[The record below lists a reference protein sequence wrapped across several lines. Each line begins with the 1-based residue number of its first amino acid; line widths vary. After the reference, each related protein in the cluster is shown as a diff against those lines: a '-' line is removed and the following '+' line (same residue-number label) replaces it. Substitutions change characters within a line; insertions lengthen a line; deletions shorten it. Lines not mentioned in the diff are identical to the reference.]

1 MLIEASASLELL
13 ESGPFQDLSPQLKI
27 ALFLGSMALLS
38 AALVTMTAFTRIVI
52 VFSFVRRA
60 LSTNEIPPNQVLL
73 GLSLFMTL
81 FVMAPTFQ
89 EIETEAVRP
98 YMLGQISTIE
108 ALQRSANAERK
119 FMLRH
124 TRQEDLLLFLN
135 IAEHELLES
144 PEATPMHILIPAFII
159 SELKTAFMMGFCL
172 YLPFIVIDL
181 VVSMIL
187 MALGM
192 MMMPPVVI
200 STPCK
205 ILLFVMIDGW
215 HLLAKALCLSFD
227 KIPG

>member
-1 MLIEASASLELL
+1 
-13 ESGPFQDLSPQLKI
+13 
-27 ALFLGSMALLS
+27 
-38 AALVTMTAFTRIVI
+38 
-52 VFSFVRRA
+52 
-60 LSTNEIPPNQVLL
+60 
-73 GLSLFMTL
+73 
-81 FVMAPTFQ
+81 
-89 EIETEAVRP
+89 
-98 YMLGQISTIE
+98 
-108 ALQRSANAERK
+108 
-119 FMLRH
+119 
-124 TRQEDLLLFLN
+124 
-135 IAEHELLES
+135 
-144 PEATPMHILIPAFII
+144 MHILIPAFII